1 MKFFFIVYCGPVKI
15 SFGSPPK
22 NHMLGLNKFVVF
34 EDHYFRRNQNHSKSD
49 LNLKLGVYTIERSHA
64 HGMLSGF
71 RIWHDRKN
79 QRLQNNA
86 EYCWVLSW
94 AELKHRSTL
103 ITKRCLPSMSI
114 MIRLPLVFRYRTYV
128 IVIFVNSN
136 ELFSHPINLNYTRR
150 QFAHRYHTEFNVHH
164 LKFWKIY
171 LFRQF
176 SDWIQID
183 DVFVLL

>member
-1 MKFFFIVYCGPVKI
+1 
-15 SFGSPPK
+15 
-22 NHMLGLNKFVVF
+22 MLGLNKFVVF

-128 IVIFVNSN
+128 IVIFVNLKWIIFASGQFK
-136 ELFSHPINLNYTRR
+136 LSSRR
-150 QFAHRYHTEFNVHH
+150 HRAWYHTEFIVHDFN
-164 LKFWKIY
+164 LKF
-171 LFRQF
+171 
-176 SDWIQID
+176 
-183 DVFVLL
+183 

>member
-1 MKFFFIVYCGPVKI
+1 MKIW
-15 SFGSPPK
+15 FGSPPK
-22 NHMLGLNKFVVF
+22 NHMLGLNKFVASQ
-34 EDHYFRRNQNHSKSD
+34 DHYFRRNQNHSKSD

-150 QFAHRYHTEFNVHH
+150 HFAHRYHTEFNVHH

-176 SDWIQID
+176 S
-183 DVFVLL
+183 